1 MSDTKTIWITGAN
14 GFIGSELTRRLQD
27 LGYRVVGT
35 DKELSVAEPERLQAF
50 AVELQPDV
58 VINAAGIPRFA
69 TGIGNRIKAYETN
82 AVGAMNVAVAANS
95 VGAHMVHIS
104 TDDVYPQRMAE
115 PANEFD
121 TSHPETPY
129 GKSKRAGEIMVRDTA
144 PDNSLIIRS
153 SWVYSIHGGMLKA
166 AYDCIKAGKP
176 FEARTDQYASPTS
189 IATYTKFLVKAIE
202 KRATGV
208 LHIASRGVTNRYDF
222 LSKVI
227 TTCGYEPNQ
236 LLKATTD
243 LVTAEQ
249 VLLESLML
257 EMFGEELPTWQEDV
271 ELYFDE
277 LKRKHLVETA

>member
-115 PANEFD
+115 PANEF
-121 TSHPETPY
+121 
-129 GKSKRAGEIMVRDTA
+129 
-144 PDNSLIIRS
+144 
-153 SWVYSIHGGMLKA
+153 LKL
-166 AYDCIKAGKP
+166 P
-176 FEARTDQYASPTS
+176 MASPNEPVKS
-189 IATYTKFLVKAIE
+189 WCATQRRIT
-202 KRATGV
+202 
-208 LHIASRGVTNRYDF
+208 ASSFVRHG
-222 LSKVI
+222 
-227 TTCGYEPNQ
+227 C
-236 LLKATTD
+236 
-243 LVTAEQ
+243 TAF
-249 VLLESLML
+249 M
-257 EMFGEELPTWQEDV
+257 
-271 ELYFDE
+271 
-277 LKRKHLVETA
+277 AAC